1 LYETYKNNNRM
12 IITFIGNCQ
21 TVSLC
26 FFFQQL
32 LPTIDIGWVL
42 YGIEFQQ
49 HLVAYSNKCKNKI
62 LDYSKSIE
70 RVKISDII
78 IYQEISEEKSLFCN
92 SAKLEELKKSSCRLV
107 KIPSIHL
114 DYSKYDTSIKEL
126 QTREIEKK
134 VDVPVSTIFEKHK
147 EKTLMITKWHPN
159 TFLFLEL
166 MKEICLLL
174 EIDFFS
180 EEQTNEFLKKNNYM
194 ELP

>member
-1 LYETYKNNNRM
+1 M

-32 LPTIDIGWVL
+32 LPSTDVVWVM
-42 YGIEFQQ
+42 YGNEFQQ
-49 HLVAYSNKCKNKI
+49 HLVSYSIKCKNKI
-62 LDYSKSIE
+62 LDYSKCIE
-70 RVKISDII
+70 RVKNSDII
-78 IYQEISEEKSLFCN
+78 IYQEICEEKSIFCN
-92 SAKLEELKKSSCRLV
+92 SAKLEELKKSSCRLI

-114 DYSKYDTSIKEL
+114 DYSKYDLSIKEL
-126 QTREIEKK
+126 QTREVEKK
-134 VDVPVSTIFEKHK
+134 VDIPVSNIFEKHR
-147 EKTLMITKWHPN
+147 EKTLMLTIWHPN

-166 MKEICLLL
+166 MKDICLFL